1 MLFSIIIPV
10 YNVERYIARCLESCL
25 RQDLDS
31 GEYEIIV
38 VNDGTPDNSMEIVR
52 AYAQQHSNIVIA
64 EQENMG
70 LSLARNKGLELA
82 KGEYVWFV
90 DSDDRIED
98 NCLKDITEVMR
109 ARELDALQIP
119 VMTSINGTD
128 TLRFGYADAGAT
140 VYTGRYLLSQMRYK
154 YPAQFTI
161 YSRRFLCSHGLTF
174 YPKIYHEDFEFS
186 PRAYYHANRVSYYE
200 RPVYYYECSNTA
212 SIMHTQSTKRAFD
225 MLQIIR
231 LHLNFLQ
238 DKPYSDVQASFGTT
252 FGQLIN
258 NSLGIITHS
267 GDKTQLSRYLRELQ
281 DMPDIYTHMV
291 QSKNKYFKFEA
302 YIFRISPKLLM
313 QFYRIVHLCR

>member
-82 KGEYVWFV
+82 QGEYVWFV

-98 NCLKDITEVMR
+98 N
-109 ARELDALQIP
+109 
-119 VMTSINGTD
+119 GTD
-128 TLRFGYADAGAT
+128 TLRFGYADAGAS

-161 YSRRFLCSHGLTF
+161 YSRRFLTSHGLTF

-186 PRAYYHANRVSYYE
+186 PRAYYFANRVSYYE

-267 GDKTQLSRYLRELQ
+267 GDKTQLFGYLRELK